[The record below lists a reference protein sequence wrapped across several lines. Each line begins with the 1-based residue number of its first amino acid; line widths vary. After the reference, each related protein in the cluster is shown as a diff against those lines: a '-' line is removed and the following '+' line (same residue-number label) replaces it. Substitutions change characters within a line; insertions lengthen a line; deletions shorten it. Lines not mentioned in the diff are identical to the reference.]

1 MSDDV
6 KSPSVERLTWLQDEL
21 EPWLDKHFKDHP
33 EHQSVLA
40 AVAQYWADEA
50 DDAVHLTLLASKSA
64 VPDFFSSEWD
74 EGAKGDTV
82 GVGWSNRPSWDD
94 NGLSI
99 RSFQGL
105 CGEGGSQELPSS
117 DQAEPFLLA
126 QRQAKG
132 HRITWLGRSQRPW
145 LDLPNTAL
153 PGFLAEEELDEAPPP
168 PPPSTNPAAGLEFR
182 LVETPDRLD
191 REPLDLVLPAQTLEA
206 ADLKCLEAIASD
218 PFAEGP
224 RRVWADMWLARN
236 DPRGTFMQERSP
248 SRAALIDKGEFWL
261 GELNRV
267 VPLASAVWEYGS
279 LAQADAVFSDD
290 TLNLVESPWW
300 LSVHTI
306 RFSSE
311 DELFSKQMRGL
322 RHVSGLTSVGLLALA
337 GFEAATK
344 LESLQVTLSMAELDA
359 LRALPL
365 TSLKSLSL
373 TIADA
378 DLSKLKLPTST
389 WLKLE
394 HVRLCRAWT
403 PTYEWDEENGDG
415 SNAEMPSVAELR
427 AALPQVPRVSVCAAD
442 SSGLPAGWD
451 LSLTKG
457 VEDVATLRLE
467 RLGPAAR
474 RALLDAQ
481 LEGLPAS
488 VKTVALE
495 PSVIFQPD
503 STFRVGGGRKA
514 VVNKAP

>member
-6 KSPSVERLTWLQDEL
+6 KSPSVERITWLQDEL
-21 EPWLDKHFKDHP
+21 EPWLTKHFKEHP
-33 EHQSVLA
+33 EHQSVLL

-50 DDAVHLTLLASKSA
+50 DDAVHLTILASKSA

-74 EGAKGDTV
+74 DNARGDTV
-82 GVGWSNRPSWDD
+82 GVSWSNRPSWDD

-126 QRQAKG
+126 QRHEKG
-132 HRITWLGRSQRPW
+132 HRLTWLGRSQRPW
-145 LDLPNTAL
+145 LDLPNAAL

-168 PPPSTNPAAGLEFR
+168 PPPSANPAAGLEFR
-182 LVETPDRLD
+182 LVETPATLD
-191 REPLDLVLPAQTLEA
+191 RPPTDLVLPAQTLEP
-206 ADLKCLEAIASD
+206 ADIKCLEAIASD

-236 DPRGTFMQERSP
+236 DPRGAFMQERWP
-248 SRAALIDKGEFWL
+248 SGEALVEKGEFWL

-267 VPLASAVWEYGS
+267 VPLTSASWEYGS
-279 LAQADAVFSDD
+279 LTEADVCFDD
-290 TLNLVESPWW
+290 ETVKLVESPWW
-300 LSVHTI
+300 LSVHTL
-306 RFSSE
+306 RFSGE
-311 DELFSKQMRGL
+311 HEVFSKQLRGL
-322 RHVSGLTSVGLLALA
+322 RHVRGLTTVGLLALA
-337 GFEAATK
+337 EFEGASK
-344 LESLQVTLSMAELDA
+344 LESLHASVPMAELDA
-359 LRALPL
+359 LLALPL
-365 TSLKSLSL
+365 KSLKSLSL
-373 TIADA
+373 TIGDG
-378 DLSKLKLPTST
+378 DVSKLKLPTST

-394 HVRLCRAWT
+394 HVRICRAWT

-427 AALPQVPRVSVCAAD
+427 AALPHVPRVSVCAAD

-457 VEDVATLRLE
+457 VDDVATLRLE

>member
-21 EPWLDKHFKDHP
+21 EPWLAKHFKANPD
-33 EHQSVLA
+33 HQSVLA

-74 EGAKGDTV
+74 EDATGDTV
-82 GVGWSNRPSWDD
+82 GVNWSNRPSWDD

-153 PGFLAEEELDEAPPP
+153 PGFLGEDDGDGEPM
-168 PPPSTNPAAGLEFR
+168 
-182 LVETPDRLD
+182 D

-206 ADLKCLEAIASD
+206 SDIKCLEAIASD

-279 LAQADAVFSDD
+279 LTEADVAFSDD
-290 TLNLVESPWW
+290 TLGLVDSPWW
-300 LSVHTI
+300 LSVHTL

-311 DELFSKQMRGL
+311 DEFFSKQMRGL
-322 RHVSGLTSVGLLALA
+322 RHVRGLTSVGLLALA
-337 GFEAATK
+337 DFEGVSR
-344 LESLQVTLSMAELDA
+344 LESLQVSVSMAELDA

-365 TSLKSLSL
+365 KSLKSLSL

-378 DLSKLKLPTST
+378 DVSKLKLPTST
-389 WLKLE
+389 WLALE
-394 HVRLCRAWT
+394 HVRICRAWT
-403 PTYEWDEENGDG
+403 PTYEWDEENGEG
-415 SNAEMPSVAELR
+415 ANAEMPSVAELR
-427 AALPQVPRVSVCAAD
+427 AALPYLPRVSVCAAD
-442 SSGLPAGWD
+442 SAGLPAGWD
-451 LSLTKG
+451 LSLNKDID
-457 VEDVATLRLE
+457 DVATLRLE

-481 LEGLPAS
+481 LEGLSSS

-495 PSVIFQPD
+495 PSVSFQPD
-503 STFRVGGGRKA
+503 SKFRVGGGRKA
-514 VVNKAP
+514 VVSKVP

>member
-6 KSPSVERLTWLQDEL
+6 KSPSVERITWLQDEL
-21 EPWLDKHFKDHP
+21 EPWLDRHFKKNP

-64 VPDFFSSEWD
+64 VPDFFSSEWE
-74 EGAKGDTV
+74 EGPFGDAKGDTV
-82 GVGWSNRPSWDD
+82 GVSWSNRPRWDD

-126 QRQAKG
+126 QREGKR
-132 HRITWLGRSQRPW
+132 HRSTWLGRSHRPW
-145 LDLPNTAL
+145 LDLPNAAL
-153 PGFLAEEELDEAPPP
+153 PGFLAEDDDGDPM
-168 PPPSTNPAAGLEFR
+168 
-182 LVETPDRLD
+182 D
-191 REPLDLVLPAQTLEA
+191 REPLDVVLPAQTLEP
-206 ADLKCLEAIASD
+206 ADVECLEAIASD

-236 DPRGTFMQERSP
+236 DPRGAFMQERWP
-248 SRAALIDKGEFWL
+248 SRTALVDRGEFWL

-279 LAQADAVFSDD
+279 LTEADVAFSDD
-290 TLNLVESPWW
+290 TLGLVDSPWW
-300 LSVHTI
+300 LSVHTL

-322 RHVSGLTSVGLLALA
+322 RHVRGLTSVGLLALA
-337 GFEAATK
+337 DFEGVSR
-344 LESLQVTLSMAELDA
+344 LESLQVSVSMAELDA

-365 TSLKSLSL
+365 KSLKSLTL
-373 TIADA
+373 NLGDA
-378 DLSKLKLPTST
+378 DPSTLKLPTSA
-389 WLKLE
+389 WPELE

-415 SNAEMPSVAELR
+415 ANTEMPSVAALR
-427 AALPQVPRVSVCAAD
+427 AALPNVPRVSVCAAD
-442 SSGLPAGWD
+442 GSGLPAGWD

-457 VEDVATLRLE
+457 VDDTATLRLE
-467 RLGPAAR
+467 RLGPASR

-481 LEGLPAS
+481 LEGLPAA
-488 VKTVALE
+488 VKTVVLE

-503 STFRVGGGRKA
+503 SKFRVGGGRKA
-514 VVNKAP
+514 VMKQTP

>member
-1 MSDDV
+1 MSDEP
-6 KSPSVERLTWLQDEL
+6 KSPSVERLTWLRDEL
-21 EPWLDKHFKDHP
+21 EPWLKKHFKDHP

-74 EGAKGDTV
+74 EDAKGDTV

-105 CGEGGSQELPSS
+105 CGEGGSQELPSG

-126 QRQAKG
+126 QRDAKG

-145 LDLPNTAL
+145 LDLPNAAL
-153 PGFLAEEELDEAPPP
+153 PGFLGEDDDGDPM
-168 PPPSTNPAAGLEFR
+168 
-182 LVETPDRLD
+182 D
-191 REPLDLVLPAQTLEA
+191 REPLDVVLPAQTLEP
-206 ADLKCLEAIASD
+206 ADVTCLEAIASD

-236 DPRGTFMQERSP
+236 DPRGAFMQERTP
-248 SRAALIDKGEFWL
+248 SRAALLDKGEFWL

-279 LAQADAVFSDD
+279 LAEADVAFSDD
-290 TLNLVESPWW
+290 TLGLVDSPWW
-300 LSVHTI
+300 LSVHTL

-322 RHVSGLTSVGLLALA
+322 RHVRGLTTVGLLAL
-337 GFEAATK
+337 GEFDGVTK
-344 LESLQVTLSMAELDA
+344 LESLQVTVSMTELDA
-359 LRALPL
+359 LRSLPLKNL
-365 TSLKSLSL
+365 TSLTL
-373 TIADA
+373 TIAEG
-378 DLSKLKLPTST
+378 DLSRLKLPTSA
-389 WLKLE
+389 WPKLE

-415 SNAEMPSVAELR
+415 ANAEMPSVAELR
-427 AALPQVPRVSVCAAD
+427 AALPNVPRVSVCAAD
-442 SSGLPAGWD
+442 SAGLPAGWE
-451 LSLTKG
+451 LSLTK
-457 VEDVATLRLE
+457 DVDDAATLRLE

-488 VKTVALE
+488 VQTVVLE
-495 PSVIFQPD
+495 PSVIFQPN
-503 STFRVGGGRKA
+503 SKFRVGGGRKV
-514 VVNKAP
+514 VVNQKP